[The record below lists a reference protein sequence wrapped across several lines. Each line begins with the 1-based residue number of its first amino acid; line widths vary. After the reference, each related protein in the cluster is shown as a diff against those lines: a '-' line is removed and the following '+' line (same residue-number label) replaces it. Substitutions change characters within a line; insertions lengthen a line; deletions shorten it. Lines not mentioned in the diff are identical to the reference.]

1 MRKLKPLHPG
11 EILREEFMQPLGL
24 TAYRLAKEIHVSVP
38 RVNDI
43 VRERRGISAEMALR
57 LSAYLG
63 TTAEF
68 WANLQSDYE
77 QRLARA
83 RLGSAL
89 KQIKPYPRDKTGSP
103 RPRQD

>member
-1 MRKLKPLHPG
+1 
-11 EILREEFMQPLGL
+11 
-24 TAYRLAKEIHVSVP
+24 V
-38 RVNDI
+38 
-43 VRERRGISAEMALR
+43 
-57 LSAYLG
+57 YLG

-89 KQIKPYPRDKTGSP
+89 KQIKPYPRDKAGSP